1 MRMATDNYRPDVT
14 IHDIGDSRGGS
25 MFEYGNGYLEQNE
38 VALEVLRDSM
48 SEAAFALAEQMAVE
62 DTEDENA

>member
-1 MRMATDNYRPDVT
+1 
-14 IHDIGDSRGGS
+14 